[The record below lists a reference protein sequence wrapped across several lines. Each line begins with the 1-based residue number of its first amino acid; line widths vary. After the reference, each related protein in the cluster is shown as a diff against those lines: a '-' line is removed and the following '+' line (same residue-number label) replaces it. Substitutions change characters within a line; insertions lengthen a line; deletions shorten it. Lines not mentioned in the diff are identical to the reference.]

1 MKAAAVGPKLS
12 PNLLLFASPV
22 GFFSLPILRLFFYP
36 SIYLFPCQLPT
47 AAGPHTLLSL
57 FRFPTFT
64 LARCVCAAA
73 RCFSVFLPFL
83 PAVLQFGRNQMSAS
97 DCLYGSFTAW
107 RVGRYRPLSDGRGY
121 CAGLRCRADLVKDSS
136 KHSAVNSRIGNPR
149 PGWKPGTRPA
159 ASHLGRNSCS
169 PYEEDFLD

>member
-83 PAVLQFGRNQMSAS
+83 LAACRFTVRPESNERVRLSLRVLYSLARG
-97 DCLYGSFTAW
+97 
-107 RVGRYRPLSDGRGY
+107 PLSPTLGW
-121 CAGLRCRADLVKDSS
+121 AGLLRGVY
-136 KHSAVNSRIGNPR
+136 AVGPTLLRTPQN
-149 PGWKPGTRPA
+149 TRP
-159 ASHLGRNSCS
+159 
-169 PYEEDFLD
+169 